1 MHDLLDRDARR
12 LLRRKRV
19 ERGNRGISDS
29 NLDKLMEDVKSHDD
43 LIHRANELILARS
56 IAEIEEIVQAF
67 SSKEDLV

>member
-1 MHDLLDRDARR
+1 
-12 LLRRKRV
+12 
-19 ERGNRGISDS
+19 
-29 NLDKLMEDVKSHDD
+29 MEDVKSHDD